1 MKNFFRKIHTERFRW
16 YDEIIIASLFSFLL
30 VILGQIL
37 GIIIQNWMAKLF
49 DQTSPVYITFSSY
62 FVTIGCWIVPLL
74 YFLIFR
80 HRRPILKA
88 LGTKPAGNNFRY
100 LLLGLLIG
108 FGLNFLCAM
117 TAMIS
122 KDIHLS
128 FRTFDPLV
136 FLLLLFA
143 VFVQSSSEE
152 VMDRGYLFQ
161 VLIKGYRNKLVA
173 IIGNTLIFAL
183 MHFMNPGFTWLAMAN
198 IFFSGL
204 LFSLFVY
211 YFDSIW
217 CPFGI
222 HTGWNFTQSIL
233 LGLPNSG
240 LVMPYSIFELDT
252 ASARNSF
259 VYNVAFGIEG
269 TVFSTVILALACL
282 VTFLIGRKRAGKPM
296 DIWEKKD
303 IQPA

>member
-1 MKNFFRKIHTERFRW
+1 
-16 YDEIIIASLFSFLL
+16 
-30 VILGQIL
+30 
-37 GIIIQNWMAKLF
+37 
-49 DQTSPVYITFSSY
+49 
-62 FVTIGCWIVPLL
+62 
-74 YFLIFR
+74 
-80 HRRPILKA
+80 
-88 LGTKPAGNNFRY
+88 
-100 LLLGLLIG
+100 
-108 FGLNFLCAM
+108 
-117 TAMIS
+117 
-122 KDIHLS
+122 
-128 FRTFDPLV
+128 
-136 FLLLLFA
+136 
-143 VFVQSSSEE
+143 
-152 VMDRGYLFQ
+152 
-161 VLIKGYRNKLVA
+161 
-173 IIGNTLIFAL
+173 

-222 HTGWNFTQSIL
+222 HTGWNFSQSIL

-269 TVFSTVILALACL
+269 TVFSTIVLALACL
-282 VTFLIGRKRAGKPM
+282 VTFLIGRKRAGKPL

-303 IQPA
+303 IQSA